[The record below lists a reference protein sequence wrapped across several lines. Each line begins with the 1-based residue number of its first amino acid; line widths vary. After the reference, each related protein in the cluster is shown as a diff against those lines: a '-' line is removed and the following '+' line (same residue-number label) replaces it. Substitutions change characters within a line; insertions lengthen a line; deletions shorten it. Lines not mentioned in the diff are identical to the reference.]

1 MRSLEI
7 RTERIF
13 NNLIKQNQKL
23 AADFVRKQ
31 SKIVLSAQSPT
42 SSVKSPEFSVHSPTS
57 RVQRPGFR
65 VQRPEFNFQSPA
77 SRVQRP
83 ESSVQSPASKSCVQ
97 SPGIPVCPF
106 QEHGP
111 DYHKKL
117 TVFYCAPY
125 WRHGTLPNR
134 SMNLAFFIYWWEST
148 KTFYFSY
155 ELTWKFYKQ
164 MLHKV
169 QLFCSEIFH
178 QTSAKTLVMNTF

>member
-1 MRSLEI
+1 MI

-31 SKIVLSAQSPT
+31 SKILLSAQSPT
-42 SSVKSPEFSVHSPTS
+42 SSVKSPESSALSPASIVQSLVSIVQLPEFNVQGSESSVQCSTS
-57 RVQRPGFR
+57 RVQRPESS
-65 VQRPEFNFQSPA
+65 VQIPA
-77 SRVQRP
+77 SRIQRP

-134 SMNLAFFIYWWEST
+134 SMNLSFFIYW
-148 KTFYFSY
+148 
-155 ELTWKFYKQ
+155 
-164 MLHKV
+164 
-169 QLFCSEIFH
+169 
-178 QTSAKTLVMNTF
+178 